1 MTTTTTIS
9 VMSQSSAI
17 PNSPPAQTFT
27 MRLVCGLLGVLMA
40 VLIAGINENVTKIA
54 MPDIQG
60 ALFIGHDEAS
70 WLTTLYTSLSVVAMA
85 FTPWFAST
93 FSIRLVGMW
102 SVSFFMLWG
111 FLCPFAPDLQTLMI
125 LRSLQGIAGGCL
137 PPLLMTCA
145 LRFLPPNIKVYGLA
159 TYALTATFGPSIG
172 TPLAAF
178 WVDYFGWNW
187 AFWGV
192 IPFGFI
198 AFFAISYGIPQ
209 DPLRLERFKQFDW
222 FGLLLGVPAIVMLCI
237 GILQGERLYWFN
249 SPVITHLIVIGS
261 FLLIL
266 FFINE
271 WFHPLPFFK
280 IQLLKNRN
288 LSFALVTL
296 GFVLFILISTISI
309 PSSYL
314 ARIQDYRPLQTAP
327 ILLIVSI
334 PQFIALPLVA
344 LICNIRRVDCRVVLA
359 VGFMM
364 LAYSCY
370 LGSQLT
376 SQWINSN
383 FYWLAAIQIFAQP
396 MAVLPIL
403 MLSTGQIHPTDG
415 PFASALFNTTKG
427 FAGVLAS
434 GVLDALTRTRMHYH
448 SNMLVD
454 QVGNN
459 PLLSDGGAGLTQKI
473 HVQASVL
480 SSADLYL
487 IVASLAVLVLVMIIL
502 IPTRIYPPRAVHNA

>member
-1 MTTTTTIS
+1 MTTTTVSS
-9 VMSQSSAI
+9 VIPPVSTQSTL
-17 PNSPPAQTFT
+17 PPQQVFT
-27 MRLVCGLLGVLMA
+27 MRLVWGLLGVLLA

-60 ALFIGHDEAS
+60 ALFIGHDEAT
-70 WLTTLYTSLSVVAMA
+70 WVTALYTTMSVVAMA

-93 FSIRLVGMW
+93 LTIRKVGIW
-102 SVSFFMLWG
+102 SVSFFMFWG
-111 FLCPFAPDLQTLMI
+111 FLCPFATDLQTLMI
-125 LRSLQGIAGGCL
+125 LRALQGFAGGCL

-145 LRFLPPNIKVYGLA
+145 LRFLPPNIKVYGLG

-178 WVDYFGWNW
+178 WVEYVGWNW
-187 AFWGV
+187 AFWHVIPVGV
-192 IPFGFI
+192 I
-198 AFFAISYGIPQ
+198 ALAAISYGLPQ
-209 DPLRLERFKQFDW
+209 DPVRLERFKQFDW
-222 FGLLLGVPAIVMLCI
+222 FGLLLGVPAIMMLCI
-237 GILQGERLYWFN
+237 GILQGERLDWFN
-249 SPVITHLIVIGS
+249 SSVICHLLFWGG

-271 WFHPLPFFK
+271 WYHPLPFFK

-288 LSFALVTL
+288 LAFALVTL
-296 GFVLFILISTISI
+296 GFVLFILISVISI
-309 PSSYL
+309 PSGYL

-334 PQFIALPLVA
+334 PQLIALPIVA
-344 LICNIRRVDCRVVLA
+344 LVCNIRRVDCRVVLA
-359 VGFMM
+359 IGFAM

-376 SQWINSN
+376 SEWINSN
-383 FYWLAAIQIFAQP
+383 FYWLAIIQIFAQP

-427 FAGVLAS
+427 FCGVLAT

-448 SNMLVD
+448 SSMLVD

-459 PLLSDGGAGLTQKI
+459 NMLIEGSGQLAKRVHI
-473 HVQASVL
+473 QASVL

-487 IVASLAVLVLVMIIL
+487 IVGVLAVFVLVLIL
-502 IPTRIYPPRAVHNA
+502 LVPTRIYPPRAVHQV